1 MSTLT
6 IEELRG
12 DPRRTRREGIVS
24 RVFSG
29 AAGVSVVVS
38 GLIMI
43 VLFREAFLFLTG
55 IKVHWP
61 VFFQGDLPF
70 VGFRAMFWEQTGN
83 GVQIATLF
91 SEGWFPRR
99 NMFDISTLLVGS
111 IGVTVVAM
119 VIAVPMGVGAA
130 IYLSEYA
137 RPRVRR
143 VLKPIIEVLAGIP
156 SVVLGFFALSW
167 IAPNLVDPL
176 FSPTQS
182 ANLLVA
188 GVGVGIL
195 TIPLIASV
203 SEDALQSVPLS
214 LREAAYGVGAKKV
227 QTVTRVVIPAAMSG
241 LVAAF
246 IVGVSRAIG
255 ETLVVTIAAGG
266 SGGKMFFTDFPS
278 PELLLDSGLTMTAA
292 MATLAT
298 GSDQVVGQGPSFQ
311 SLFFVGLLLFV
322 ITLGLNVLADR
333 VVRKFRQEY

>member
-12 DPRRTRREGIVS
+12 DPRRTRRENIVS
-24 RVFSG
+24 RLFSS
-29 AAGVSVVVS
+29 AAGVSIVIS
-38 GLIMI
+38 ALIMI
-43 VLFREAFLFLTG
+43 VLFREAFLFLSG

-61 VFFQGDLPF
+61 VFFQGDFPF
-70 VGFRAMFWEQTGN
+70 LGLRTSFWEQTGN
-83 GVQIATLF
+83 GVEISGLF
-91 SEGWFPRR
+91 SDGWFPRR
-99 NMFDISTLLVGS
+99 NMFDIPTLMVGS
-111 IGVTVVAM
+111 IGVTAVAM
-119 VIAVPMGVGAA
+119 LIAVPMGLGAA

-137 RPRVRR
+137 KPRLRR

-167 IAPNLVDPL
+167 IAPNIVDRF

-188 GVGVGIL
+188 GIGVGIL

-203 SEDALQSVPLS
+203 SEDALQAVPLA
-214 LREAAYGVGAKKV
+214 LREASYGVGAKKV

-266 SGGKMFFTDFPS
+266 SGGKEFFTDFPS

-311 SLFFVGLLLFV
+311 SLFFVGLLLFL
-322 ITLGLNVLADR
+322 ITLGLNILADR